1 MRHSELPIP
10 MNKYLGPEYKI
21 QIPYMNY
28 PKILGKHFT
37 ICNEKYSESVYR

>member
-1 MRHSELPIP
+1 MGRSELPIP

-28 PKILGKHFT
+28 PKILGKHFAVH
-37 ICNEKYSESVYR
+37 NKKYSELVFR